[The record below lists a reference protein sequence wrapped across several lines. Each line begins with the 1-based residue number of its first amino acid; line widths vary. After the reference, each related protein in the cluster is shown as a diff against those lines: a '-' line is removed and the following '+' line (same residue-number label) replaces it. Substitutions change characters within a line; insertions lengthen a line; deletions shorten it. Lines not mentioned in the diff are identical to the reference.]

1 LATFCW
7 QQFTSPGCRPAAGEL
22 PGAFPQTDISL
33 AEYAPFWRSPREFF
47 EAVALSTD
55 LTTGT
60 VPRLLR
66 RQAVPMGLG
75 LVAIVSFDA
84 VDLLFVSQLGDLPLA
99 AISFTFPVVWLLSSI
114 IIGFEAGAASCISRA
129 IGSNDNEG
137 ARRQTTDTAGLAG
150 IVSLLMCLVG
160 ISSIGPLFRLLG
172 ATEDVMPFIHDYMG
186 IWYWSAPASAIT
198 WTCCSA
204 IRARGN
210 TLLEGKIITLAAC
223 INAILDPLFIF
234 GLLGFPRLEIA
245 GAAVATLI
253 ANVIVLAGTLSYL
266 HFKLR
271 IFASPFTAI
280 SNILDSWKRML
291 QVGLPAMMTNAVV
304 PIANGIAV
312 AMIAGYGVD
321 AVAGFGVGAR
331 VEPLALIAF
340 YALSAVT
347 SPFMGQN
354 YAAKRFER
362 LEQARRV
369 IGRFCIKYGIA
380 IALVMGV
387 VAMPLASVFSETEAI
402 QQVAQNYLWIMAVS
416 YGGYGMVMAMCA
428 AFNGVGYPMPGLAI
442 SLARAMIVFLPLAF
456 LGRWL
461 IGVNGIF
468 MASALSNLLLGVAA
482 YLWFGRHVRM
492 HPAGG
497 KPVLD

>member
-1 LATFCW
+1 
-7 QQFTSPGCRPAAGEL
+7 
-22 PGAFPQTDISL
+22 
-33 AEYAPFWRSPREFF
+33 
-47 EAVALSTD
+47 
-55 LTTGT
+55 
-60 VPRLLR
+60 
-66 RQAVPMGLG
+66 MGLG
-75 LVAIVSFDA
+75 LVAIISFDA

-114 IIGFEAGAASCISRA
+114 VIGFEAGAASCISRA
-129 IGSNDNEG
+129 VGSNDNAG

-150 IVSLLMCLVG
+150 IVSMLLCLVG
-160 ISSIGPLFRLLG
+160 ISSIGPVFRLLG

-223 INAILDPLFIF
+223 LNAILDPLFIF

-245 GAAVATLI
+245 GAAVATLT
-253 ANVIVLAGTLSYL
+253 ANLIVMVGTLAYL

-280 SNILDSWKRML
+280 GNILESWKRML
-291 QVGLPAMMTNAVV
+291 HVGLPAMMTNAIV

-312 AMIAGYGVD
+312 AMVAAYGVD

-354 YAAKRFER
+354 YAARRFGR
-362 LEQARRV
+362 LEEARRV

-380 IALVMGV
+380 IALVMGA
-387 VAMPLASVFSETEAI
+387 VAIPLTGFFSETQAI
-402 QQVAQNYLWIMAVS
+402 QLVARNYLWIMAAS
-416 YGGYGMVMAMCA
+416 YGGYGVVMAMCA
-428 AFNGVGYPMPGLAI
+428 AFNGVGFPMPGLAI
-442 SLARAMIVFLPLAF
+442 SLSRAMIVFLPLAF
-456 LGRWL
+456 VGQWL
-461 IGVNGIF
+461 IGINGIF
-468 MASALSNLLLGVAA
+468 AAAAFSNLLLGVLA
-482 YLWFGRHVRM
+482 YLWFGRHVRL
-492 HPAGG
+492 HPHGG
-497 KPVLD
+497 EPVLD

>member
-1 LATFCW
+1 
-7 QQFTSPGCRPAAGEL
+7 
-22 PGAFPQTDISL
+22 
-33 AEYAPFWRSPREFF
+33 
-47 EAVALSTD
+47 LSTD

-60 VPRLLR
+60 VHRLLR
-66 RQAVPMGLG
+66 RQATPMGLG
-75 LVAIVSFDA
+75 LVAIISFDA

-137 ARRQTTDTAGLAG
+137 ARRQTTDTAG
-150 IVSLLMCLVG
+150 
-160 ISSIGPLFRLLG
+160 IGPLFRLLG

-245 GAAVATLI
+245 GAAVATLT

-271 IFASPFTAI
+271 IFASPFTAV

-291 QVGLPAMMTNAVV
+291 HVGLPAMMTNAVV

-312 AMIAGYGVD
+312 AMIAAYGVD

-354 YAAKRFER
+354 YAAKRFES

-387 VAMPLASVFSETEAI
+387 VAMPLAGVFTETEAI

-428 AFNGVGYPMPGLAI
+428 AFNGVGFPMPGLAI
-442 SLARAMIVFLPLAF
+442 SLSRVIIVFLPLAF
-456 LGRWL
+456 VGQWL
-461 IGVNGIF
+461 IGLNGIF

-497 KPVLD
+497 EPVLD